1 MVLCLFCF
9 ALSTILVLRF
19 FLLLFFIFAFVPEKR
34 VLFTVLGGS
43 VTCFFLFCICRQFS
57 ILFLPLF
64 LKEGPIGR
72 AGVGRS
78 GEIIHDVAA
87 DVLVPAILSGPDN
100 QHTLGYRK
108 ILLWV
113 LSQIFLGVT
122 IYICWEVRKKN
133 LGKKSKKK
141 FSG

>member
-1 MVLCLFCF
+1 MSWYCVFFVLH
-9 ALSTILVLRF
+9 LSTILVLRV

-34 VLFTVLGGS
+34 VLFAGEVLGGS
-43 VTCFFLFCICRQFS
+43 VTCFFLFCICRQFC
-57 ILFLPLF
+57 IFVLPLF

-87 DVLVPAILSGPDN
+87 DVLVPAILSGPEN

-108 ILLWV
+108 PAH
-113 LSQIFLGVT
+113 
-122 IYICWEVRKKN
+122 
-133 LGKKSKKK
+133 
-141 FSG
+141 